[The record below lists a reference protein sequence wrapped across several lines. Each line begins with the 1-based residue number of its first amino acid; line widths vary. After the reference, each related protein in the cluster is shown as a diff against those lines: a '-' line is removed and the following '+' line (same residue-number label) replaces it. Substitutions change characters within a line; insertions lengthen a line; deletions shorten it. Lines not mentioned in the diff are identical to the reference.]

1 MSPKVGM
8 PPVRRAQIVRATIR
22 CLAHDGY
29 ARLTMKNVAREAG
42 VSQGILHYYFRD
54 KRDILAAALETVAA
68 DLNRRV
74 AVAQARGSRDPRAR
88 LAAVVRACLEVAVE
102 RREVWTV
109 FIEFWGEMPHDRR
122 LREINA
128 AVYARARAALGALV
142 QDGIRA
148 RMFRSV
154 RPADAAAVILA
165 LVDGV
170 SLQLTF
176 EPDAMTAP
184 RATRLVDAAV
194 ARYLAP
200 QRTRRDG

>member
-1 MSPKVGM
+1 M

-22 CLAHDGY
+22 CLAQDGY
-29 ARLTMKNVAREAG
+29 ARLTMKKVAREAG

-54 KRDILAAALETVAA
+54 KREILAAALETVAA

-74 AVAQARGSRDPRAR
+74 AVAQARGARDPRAR
-88 LAAVVRACLEVAVE
+88 LASVVRACLEVAVQQ
-102 RREVWTV
+102 REVWVV

-122 LREINA
+122 LRDINA

-142 QDGIRA
+142 QEGVRA
-148 RMFRSV
+148 GLFRNV
-154 RPADAAAVILA
+154 RPADAASVILA

-176 EPDAMTAP
+176 EPDAMPAA
-184 RATRLVDAAV
+184 RAARLVDAAL

-200 QRTRRDG
+200 GGGE

>member
-22 CLAHDGY
+22 CLAQDGY

-54 KRDILAAALETVAA
+54 KREILAAALETVAA
-68 DLNRRV
+68 DLDRRV
-74 AVAQARGSRDPRAR
+74 AVVQARGARDPRAR
-88 LAAVVRACLEVAVE
+88 LAAVVRACLDVAVE
-102 RREVWTV
+102 QREVWVV

-142 QDGIRA
+142 QDGVRA
-148 RMFRSV
+148 GMFRNV

-176 EPDAMTAP
+176 EPDAMPAA
-184 RATRLVDAAV
+184 RAARLVDAAI

-200 QRTRRDG
+200 GESRT

>member
-22 CLAHDGY
+22 CLAQDGY

-54 KRDILAAALETVAA
+54 KREILAAALETVAA
-68 DLNRRV
+68 DLNRGV
-74 AVAQARGSRDPRAR
+74 AVAQARGARDPRAR
-88 LAAVVRACLEVAVE
+88 LAAVVRACLDVAVE
-102 RREVWTV
+102 QREVWVV

-142 QDGIRA
+142 QDGVRA
-148 RMFRSV
+148 GVFRNV

-176 EPDAMTAP
+176 EPDAMPAA
-184 RATRLVDAAV
+184 RAARLVDAAI

-200 QRTRRDG
+200 GESRT